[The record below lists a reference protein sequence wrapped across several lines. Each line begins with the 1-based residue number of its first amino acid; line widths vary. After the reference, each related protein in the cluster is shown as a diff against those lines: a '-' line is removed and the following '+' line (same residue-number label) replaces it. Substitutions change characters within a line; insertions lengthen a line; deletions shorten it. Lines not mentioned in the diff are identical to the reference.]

1 VNHPEEKTMRLLA
14 VSIGDAKPMPGKS
27 TGKTGI
33 DKRAVDHPVMIGR
46 EGLAGD
52 RIINRKYHGGPDQAV
67 YIEGSVDYD
76 WWRSELGRDLPAGTF
91 GENLLIEGLDNRNV
105 AVGDRF
111 RIGDVLLEVTSARAP
126 CATFAA
132 HMGDPLIVK
141 RYAAAARPG
150 AYARVLEEG
159 VVRAGDAIDYTPFTG
174 DRIGMPDLMR
184 THGKRLDE
192 ETKRRFLAAPIG
204 ERLRAMILAK

>member
-1 VNHPEEKTMRLLA
+1 MRLLA
-14 VSIGDAKPMPGKS
+14 VSIGDATPMPGKS
-27 TGKTGI
+27 SGKTGI
-33 DKRAVDHPVMIGR
+33 DKRPVDHPVMIGR

-67 YIEGSVDYD
+67 YIEGSVDYE
-76 WWRSELGRDLPAGTF
+76 WWRSELGRNLPAGAF
-91 GENLLIEGLDNRNV
+91 GENLLIDGLDNRNV

-111 RIGDVLLEVTSARAP
+111 RIGDVLLEVTSARTP

-132 HMGDPLIVK
+132 HMEDPLMVK

-159 VVRAGDAIDYTPFTG
+159 VVRAGDPVDYTPFAG
-174 DRIGMPDLMR
+174 DRISMPDLMR

-192 ETKRRFLAAPIG
+192 EIKRRFLAAPIG
-204 ERLRAMILAK
+204 QRLRAMILAK